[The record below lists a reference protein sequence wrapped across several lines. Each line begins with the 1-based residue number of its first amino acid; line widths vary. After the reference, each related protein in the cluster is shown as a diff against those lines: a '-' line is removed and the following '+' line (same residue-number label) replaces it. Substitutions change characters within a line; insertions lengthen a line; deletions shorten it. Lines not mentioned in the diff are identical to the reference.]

1 MAAGLDS
8 FDEVRTL
15 GDDELRALL
24 ESGRPEQ
31 RVWAIWALALRSTH
45 VNDLA
50 PITNR
55 PEPDAGVRRNLA
67 VVLAG
72 HGQLDLLIAL
82 AKRDPAPEVRAA
94 AMQLVSRLAID
105 GKVPPLLVTE
115 RVASDATEV
124 RIAVLGTIFENA
136 PPWLVDIAER
146 LLEDRDGE
154 VRYEAFEAMIRVGR
168 QLQALMW
175 LEEAP
180 EAEARLSLMR
190 WSARGRIHECALAL
204 KTASRRLRRLLVE
217 SVRLASWRDLEPA
230 IGDDITLVRAVARRN
245 PNVFDEMPLAALM
258 RATLREPTPAWI
270 ALIRDRFSMLD
281 HPPDEVADLLHD
293 FRELLTRQ
301 ITECDAALGRLR
313 GQREDDLERGIDYL
327 QEQRGVLEAAYDH
340 ASRMLVH

>member
-15 GDDELRALL
+15 ADAELQTLL

-31 RVWAIWALALRSTH
+31 RVWALWALALRSTH
-45 VNDLA
+45 VNDIA
-50 PITNR
+50 EIGTR
-55 PEPDAGVRRNLA
+55 REPDAGVRRNLA

-72 HGQLDLLIAL
+72 HGQVDLLVGL

-105 GKVPPLLVTE
+105 GKISPLLVSE
-115 RVASDATEV
+115 RVATDATEV
-124 RIAVLGTIFENA
+124 RVAVLGTAFENA

-146 LLEDRDGE
+146 LLDDRDGE

-168 QLQALMW
+168 QLQAMMW

-190 WSARGRIHECALAL
+190 WAARGRTRECALL
-204 KTASRRLRRLLVE
+204 LQGASRRLRRLLVE
-217 SVRLASWRDLEPA
+217 SVRMASWRDLEPA

-270 ALIRDRFSMLD
+270 ALIRDRFALLD
-281 HPPDEVADLLHD
+281 HPPDEVAELLHD
-293 FRELLTRQ
+293 FRELLTKQ
-301 ITECDAALGRLR
+301 IAECDAAL
-313 GQREDDLERGIDYL
+313 QRMRAQRDDDLERGIDYL
-327 QEQRGVLEAAYDH
+327 QEQRAVLEITYDH
-340 ASRMLVH
+340 ATRMVVH